1 MATPL
6 PPGFSLI
13 DNDTAPEGF
22 TPVKKP
28 DIDPDSFL
36 GRVGEK
42 IGKRIEKVER
52 GSEMYSE
59 GEISYPEFALRGLGF
74 AYGSLFDTV
83 GEGVMSILASL
94 TPDEAEDFLQEQI
107 SAGASQ
113 LMSTDTAQEM
123 LSFYRELTPR
133 QKDNIG
139 DIFDVA
145 MAGLPKTGVAQKLTK
160 SGIEGDKRQLAKS
173 VLPQTTVAKEA
184 RVDEISLPKNMQ
196 KTARREDQIVTTVLS
211 LPGVTGSSSRKK
223 LMGAIN
229 AETIRLTSQV
239 KSSLA
244 KQKMTMPK
252 QSINSTVTKTFNDF
266 LEQNTLYQN
275 KKFATLRRDILD
287 SYKDALKKY
296 DGKPESLLQ
305 LRKDFDNNVKTT
317 LGKDVHAT
325 DTAAREMT
333 AAIRNSLN
341 DTLEAI
347 APDEQIKAAMR
358 RQHNLILAKQNL
370 KANMAREGSKIDKAV
385 SFINQ
390 HPFVTAGALSGSGV
404 YSRLVGSEPFSVGLL
419 GAAGVYGASRP
430 ATRRVLGAAGET
442 LPVTQG
448 MLYNTADQIQEEE

>member
-28 DIDPDSFL
+28 DIDPDSLL

-42 IGKRIEKVER
+42 IGKRVEKVER
-52 GSEMYSE
+52 SSKMYSE
-59 GEISYPEFALRGLGF
+59 GDITYPEFALRGLGF

-83 GEGVMSILASL
+83 GEGVMSILAAL
-94 TPDEAEDFLQEQI
+94 TPDEAEEFLQEQI
-107 SAGASQ
+107 SSGVSQ
-113 LMSTDTAQEM
+113 LMSTDTAKEM
-123 LSFYRELTPR
+123 LSFYKELTPR

-145 MAGLPKTGVAQKLTK
+145 MAGMPKTGVAQKLTK

-173 VLPQTTVAKEA
+173 VLSNSTAAKEA
-184 RVDEISLPKNMQ
+184 RMGEFKLPKNMQ
-196 KTARREDQIVTTVLS
+196 KVARREDQIVNTVLS
-211 LPGVTGSSSRKK
+211 LAGITGSTSRKK

-229 AETIRLTSQV
+229 QETVRLTNQV
-239 KSSLA
+239 KQSLA
-244 KQKMTMPK
+244 KQKMSMPK
-252 QSINSTVTKTFNDF
+252 QSLNTTVSKAFNDL
-266 LEQNTLYQN
+266 LEQKTLYKN
-275 KKFATLRRDILD
+275 KKFKNLRQDILD
-287 SYKDALKKY
+287 SYKNALEKY

-325 DTAAREMT
+325 DTAARDMT
-333 AAIRNSLN
+333 AAIRDSLN
-341 DTLEAI
+341 NTLEAI

-370 KANMAREGSKIDKAV
+370 KANMAREGSQIDKAI
-385 SFINQ
+385 SFVNQ
-390 HPFVTAGALSGSGV
+390 HPFMTAGALGGSGV
-404 YSRLVGSEPFSVGLL
+404 YSRILGSEPFAVGLT
-419 GAAGVYGASRP
+419 GAAGIYGATRP

-442 LPVTQG
+442 LPVKQG
-448 MLYNTADQIQEEE
+448 MLYSTADQIQEEE